1 MSQTVIQHLSTQTYK
16 QAKECHKIQSLES
29 AVEWAKALKCLKAEK
44 KASNFQLNYMK
55 KIMSVFS
62 VVIKKATDD
71 EIKHLFEHI
80 GSKKQFV
87 GKSEL
92 IDGKPYQPMIT
103 FAKFEDGFPSDY
115 PLANIGM
122 VKHKYIQKQICNLN
136 DEIEE
141 LNRAE
146 ELLIAKQKF
155 YRYSY
160 NKDIENMMLEHQ
172 KISEFE
178 SSQLQDVMEADAD
191 GTGGK
196 VVFHTDEWRRGEEG
210 ELSDMEIGMR
220 QKEYAEQNTQ
230 KCNGNYIR
238 VYGERIKHAYEIRE
252 GIIKTATMLKEA
264 TPLQKKYGQ
273 YTVSEIQTRTAEGS
287 IPNLF

>member
-1 MSQTVIQHLSTQTYK
+1 MSSINQTITYETTEKTYK
-16 QAKECHKIQSLES
+16 QAKECHKLQSLES

-44 KASNFQLNYMK
+44 KATNFQLNYMK
-55 KIMSVFS
+55 KIMSVFK
-62 VVIKKATDD
+62 VVIEKATDE

-92 IDGKPYQPMIT
+92 IDDKPYQPMIT

-122 VKHKYIQKQICNLN
+122 VKHTYIAKQICNLN
-136 DEIEE
+136 DELKE
-141 LNRAE
+141 LNRCE

-196 VVFHTDEWRRGEEG
+196 LVFHTNPEGDG
-210 ELSDMEIGMR
+210 ELSDMELGMK
-220 QKEYAEQNTQ
+220 QKEYAEQNTE

-238 VYGERIKHAYEIRE
+238 VYGDRIKHAYEIRE

-264 TPLQKKYGQ
+264 TPELKKYGK
-273 YTVSEIQTRTAEGS
+273 YTVSEITTKTTGS